1 MRVLLAFALVLPA
14 LAADWNPRA
23 AADYLDG
30 RQKEWAAWTGSNL
43 ADGNKC
49 VSCHTGLTYLLARP
63 ALRRT
68 LKESQPTEYETA
80 LVAGLRSRV
89 GKRDPKELYPKGSEA
104 HVLESSAV
112 ESIFAALL
120 VKSPEAYDRMWSYQT
135 PSGGWAWNSFELDP
149 WETPDSAYFG
159 ASIAAMAARGQAPRP
174 EAAKLKQYLEEGFA
188 RQPLQN
194 RLMAIWAGAA
204 PESGRKS
211 SIDELWSRQAADGS
225 WTLDALGPWMK
236 HEKAA
241 PAPGPNAYATAFAAA
256 ALRRA
261 DVADARLIRALDWLK
276 SHQDPKGYWDAA
288 SMNKVY
294 APGSMTSNFM
304 RDAATAFAVVALAN
318 D

>member
-1 MRVLLAFALVLPA
+1 MRVVLALAVCLPA

-23 AADYLDG
+23 AAEYLDG
-30 RQKEWAAWTGSNL
+30 RQKEWAAWPGSSL

-49 VSCHTGLTYLLARP
+49 VSCHTGLTYLMARP
-63 ALRRT
+63 ALRRV

-80 LVAGLRSRV
+80 LVDTLRTRV
-89 GKRDPKELYPKGSEA
+89 AKREPKELYPKGSEA

-112 ESIFAALL
+112 ESIFAALF
-120 VKSPEAYDRMWSYQT
+120 VKSPDAYDRMWSFQK
-135 PSGGWAWNSFELDP
+135 PAGAWAWNSFELDP
-149 WETPDSAYFG
+149 WETPESSYFG

-174 EAAKLKQYLEEGFA
+174 EAAKLKQYLEEGFS
-188 RQPLQN
+188 RQPLHN
-194 RLMAIWAGAA
+194 RLIAIWAGAA
-204 PESGRKS
+204 PASGRKS
-211 SIDELWSRQAADGS
+211 SIDELWGKQASDGS

-241 PAPGPNAYATAFAAA
+241 PASGANAYATAFAAA

-261 DVADARLIRALDWLK
+261 DVVDPRLTRALEWLK

-294 APGSMTSNFM
+294 APGSMMSGFM
-304 RDAATAFAVVALAN
+304 RDAATAYAVVALAN